1 MPLFKW
7 LPWRLNVI
15 EAEIGRNASLPTGYH
30 VKFFHRT
37 NGNRVRGDYRVRYA
51 TPVRRRLMGCKT
63 AGQLTALIENA
74 YGGTKREGWY
84 FLGHDD
90 YLVVI
95 LDPYGQ
101 PVQPDTRLKRL
112 RREAD

>member
-1 MPLFKW
+1 M
-7 LPWRLNVI
+7 I
-15 EAEIGRNASLPTGYH
+15 EDEIGRSANLPADYH

-51 TPVRRRLMGCKT
+51 TPAQRRLKRCKT
-63 AGQLTALIENA
+63 VGQLTALIEKV

-90 YLVVI
+90 YLVAV
-95 LDPYGQ
+95 LDPYGR
-101 PVQPDTRLKRL
+101 PVEPDTNLRQL